1 MSDGVKSSMVPQDMD
16 GLRNLYFTEFCPL
29 YNYLCSKLE
38 SLPSELHFEIAA
50 AFDHLMR
57 AGLVIDGVKY
67 ESENIAKAAG
77 HLKRATFD
85 AFKLLYKY
93 TTRPL
98 WKKLTRSRYE
108 TIPGFV
114 EEVQSKWMEANRAV
128 EKARGL
134 ERISGGDSPDQW
146 SAAFDE
152 WKKLIAVTQALE
164 DMFVSDRAK
173 LARRRYARS
182 WILGIVGAI
191 LSGIVATYAV
201 RLIDMLLSRFH

>member
-1 MSDGVKSSMVPQDMD
+1 MSDSATEITVPYDMD
-16 GLRNLYFTEFCPL
+16 GLRQLYFTEFCPL
-29 YNYLCSKLE
+29 YDYLCSKLE
-38 SLPSELHFEIAA
+38 SIPSELHFEISA

-57 AGLVIDGVKY
+57 AGLEIDGRKY
-67 ESENIAKAAG
+67 ETENIAKASG

-108 TIPGFV
+108 TVPGFV
-114 EEVQSKWMEANRAV
+114 EDVQRKWIEATTAV
-128 EKARGL
+128 EHARGL
-134 ERISGGDSPDQW
+134 ERISRGDAPDQW
-146 SAAFDE
+146 TEAFDE
-152 WKKLIAVTQALE
+152 WKKLRGITQDLE

-182 WILGIVGAI
+182 WIAGVVAAIV
-191 LSGIVATYAV
+191 SGVAVSYIV
-201 RLIDMLLSRFH
+201 RLIDFILCRF

>member
-1 MSDGVKSSMVPQDMD
+1 MSEIPQKSPIPLDMD
-16 GLRNLYFTEFCPL
+16 GLRELYFKEFCPL

-50 AFDHLMR
+50 SFDHLMR
-57 AGLVIDGVKY
+57 AGLVINGTKY
-67 ESENIAKAAG
+67 EAENIAKASG

-108 TIPGFV
+108 SVPGFV
-114 EEVQSKWMEANRAV
+114 EDVNEKWIEANKAV
-128 EKARGL
+128 EAARGL
-134 ERISGGDSPDQW
+134 ERTSRGDSPEQW

-152 WKKLIAVTQALE
+152 WKKLRVITQELE
-164 DMFVSDRAK
+164 EMLVSDRAK
-173 LARRRYARS
+173 LARRKYARS
-182 WILGIVGAI
+182 WILGFIATTI
-191 LSGIVATYAV
+191 SGVVVTYLV
-201 RLIDMLLSRFH
+201 RFIDALLAR

>member
-1 MSDGVKSSMVPQDMD
+1 MSDAGQKSAAPFNMD
-16 GLRNLYFTEFCPL
+16 GLRELYFKEFCPL

-38 SLPSELHFEIAA
+38 SLPSELHFEVAA

-57 AGLVIDGVKY
+57 AGLEIDGVKY
-67 ESENIAKAAG
+67 EAENIYKASG

-108 TIPGFV
+108 SVPGFV
-114 EEVQSKWMEANRAV
+114 EDVHAKWMEANRAV
-128 EKARGL
+128 EAARGL
-134 ERISGGDSPDQW
+134 ERSSRGDSPDQW

-152 WKKLIAVTQALE
+152 WKKLRGITQSLE
-164 DMFVSDRAK
+164 DMLVSDRAK
-173 LARRRYARS
+173 LARRKYARS
-182 WILGIVGAI
+182 WIFGFIATTA
-191 LSGIVATYAV
+191 SGVAVTYIV
-201 RLIDMLLSRFH
+201 RLIDHLFTR

>member
-1 MSDGVKSSMVPQDMD
+1 MSEIPQKSPIPLDMD
-16 GLRNLYFTEFCPL
+16 GLRELYFKEFCPL

-50 AFDHLMR
+50 SFDHLMR
-57 AGLVIDGVKY
+57 AGLVINGTKY
-67 ESENIAKAAG
+67 EAENIAKASG

-108 TIPGFV
+108 SVPGFV
-114 EEVQSKWMEANRAV
+114 EDVNEKWIKANKAV
-128 EKARGL
+128 EAARGL
-134 ERISGGDSPDQW
+134 ERTSRGDSPEQW

-152 WKKLIAVTQALE
+152 WKKLRIITQELE
-164 DMFVSDRAK
+164 EMLVSDRAK
-173 LARRRYARS
+173 LARRKYARS
-182 WILGIVGAI
+182 WILGFIATT
-191 LSGIVATYAV
+191 LSGVVVTYLV
-201 RLIDMLLSRFH
+201 RFIDALLAR

>member
-1 MSDGVKSSMVPQDMD
+1 MSDAVQKSPVPLDMD
-16 GLRNLYFTEFCPL
+16 GLRELYFKEFCPL

-38 SLPSELHFEIAA
+38 CLPSELHFEVAA

-57 AGLVIDGVKY
+57 AGLEIGGVKY
-67 ESENIAKAAG
+67 EAENIAKASG

-93 TTRPL
+93 TMRPL

-108 TIPGFV
+108 TVPGFV
-114 EEVQSKWMEANRAV
+114 EEVQQKWLEANVVV
-128 EKARGL
+128 ERARGF
-134 ERISGGDSPDQW
+134 ERTSRGDMPDQW

-152 WKKLIAVTQALE
+152 WKKLRDITQELE
-164 DMFVSDRAK
+164 CMLVSDRAK

-182 WILGIVGAI
+182 WVAGIVAAI
-191 LSGIVATYAV
+191 LSGVAVSYIV
-201 RLIDMLLSRFH
+201 RLIDFIVGRW

>member
-1 MSDGVKSSMVPQDMD
+1 MSEIPQKSPIPLDMD
-16 GLRNLYFTEFCPL
+16 GLRELYFKEFCPL

-50 AFDHLMR
+50 SFDHLMR
-57 AGLVIDGVKY
+57 AGLVINGTKY
-67 ESENIAKAAG
+67 EAENIAKASG

-108 TIPGFV
+108 SVPGFV
-114 EEVQSKWMEANRAV
+114 EDVNEKWIEANKAV
-128 EKARGL
+128 EAARGL
-134 ERISGGDSPDQW
+134 ERTSRGDSPEQW

-152 WKKLIAVTQALE
+152 WKKLRVITQELE
-164 DMFVSDRAK
+164 EMLVSDRAK
-173 LARRRYARS
+173 LARRKYARS
-182 WILGIVGAI
+182 WILGFIATT
-191 LSGIVATYAV
+191 LSGVVVTYLV
-201 RLIDMLLSRFH
+201 RFIDALLAR

>member
-1 MSDGVKSSMVPQDMD
+1 MSDVVSEIAVPHDLD
-16 GLRNLYFTEFCPL
+16 GLRQLYFTEFCPL

-38 SLPSELHFEIAA
+38 SIPSELHFEVSA

-57 AGLVIDGVKY
+57 AGLEIDGRKY
-67 ESENIAKAAG
+67 EAENIAKASG

-108 TIPGFV
+108 TVPGFV
-114 EEVQSKWMEANRAV
+114 EDVQRKWIEATTAV
-128 EKARGL
+128 ERARGL
-134 ERISGGDSPDQW
+134 ERISSGDAPDQW
-146 SAAFDE
+146 SAAFNE
-152 WKKLIAVTQALE
+152 WKKLRGITQELE

-173 LARRRYARS
+173 LARRRYFRS
-182 WILGIVGAI
+182 WIVGIA
-191 LSGIVATYAV
+191 VAVVTGVAANYIV
-201 RLIDMLLSRFH
+201 RLIDIALGCH